1 MLASLQR
8 VPRILISA
16 FPLVFVSLLLSPI
29 LGDVARTNPSPAKAR
44 APRLHAK
51 QLGPDVASQ
60 GDLDA
65 PGAVA
70 EAEGG
75 PFTVAEEKY
84 LNRAWPGDEVPL
96 DASLAAPSVFREVAS
111 RHDDDEKMDFNWQP
125 LGPTNAFYPAILGR
139 TRRDHSQ
146 AAARC
151 RTRWSSAPPSLAS
164 PPLFSL
170 ASLVLFSIARRTLAR
185 RAEQFT

>member
-96 DASLAAPSVFREVAS
+96 TVLQGTEVRRIVVKS
-111 RHDDDEKMDFNWQP
+111 ID
-125 LGPTNAFYPAILGR
+125 R
-139 TRRDHSQ
+139 TEYVRSK
-146 AAARC
+146 AR
-151 RTRWSSAPPSLAS
+151 
-164 PPLFSL
+164 
-170 ASLVLFSIARRTLAR
+170 I
-185 RAEQFT
+185 